1 MNRTTHTEVHKLSDT
16 LQLVID
22 IERIEEQPWHGMVKF
37 VDSNRTGLI
46 LWRFER
52 PQYETLDAAMDAVRA
67 QVAHKMT
74 QLSGKVVEAMNG
86 ANHA

>member
-22 IERIEEQPWHGMVKF
+22 IERTMEQPWHGMVKF
-37 VDSNRTGLI
+37 VDSNRAGLI

-74 QLSGKVVEAMNG
+74 QLSGKVAEAMNG